1 MGRRHRALILAAVFV
16 LAAAPAGAG
25 TVTGQ
30 VVFVGDPP
38 APAMLEVPKDREV
51 CGDRVPAEALVLGP
65 GGGVRYA
72 VVWLEGTVAGAAG
85 PGPEAT
91 IENRACRFVPPV
103 QAARVGAELV
113 VTNADP
119 VLHNLRGWLEAGRS
133 LFNVVQP
140 TQGQV
145 SRRTLRRAGVVRL
158 TCDAHPH
165 MHGWLL
171 IFEHERFAVTDEAG
185 RFTIPDVPPGRHRLQ
200 LWHPGW
206 HLLGQDAQGRPR
218 WDPPRVLSRELVV
231 GPGVTRVTL
240 ELRN

>member
-1 MGRRHRALILAAVFV
+1 MGRRHRALILAAAAV
-16 LAAAPAGAG
+16 LAAAPAAAG
-25 TVTGQ
+25 TVAGQ
-30 VVFVGDPP
+30 VVFVGRPP

-51 CGDRVPAEALVLGP
+51 CGERVPAEALVLGP

-72 VVWLEGTVAGAAG
+72 VVSIDAPAPGAPG
-85 PGPEAT
+85 PGSEVA
-91 IENRACRFVPPV
+91 IENRACRFLPPV

-133 LFNVVQP
+133 LFNIVQP
-140 TQGQV
+140 SQGQV
-145 SRRTLRRAGVVRL
+145 SRRTLRRAGAVRL

-165 MHGWLL
+165 MLGWLL
-171 IFEHERFAVTDEAG
+171 VFEHERFAVTDGAG

-206 HLLGQDAQGRPR
+206 NLLGQDAQGRPR
-218 WDPPRVLSRELVV
+218 WDPPRLLSREVVV
-231 GPGVTRVTL
+231 GDGETRVTL
-240 ELRN
+240 ELRD

>member
-1 MGRRHRALILAAVFV
+1 VGRRRRPLILAAAAF

-25 TVTGQ
+25 TVVGQ
-30 VVFVGDPP
+30 VVFTGRPP
-38 APAMLEVPKDREV
+38 APATLEVPKDREV
-51 CGDRVPAEALVLGP
+51 CGERAPAEALVLGP

-72 VVWLEGTVAGAAG
+72 VVWIAGPDSGSPG
-85 PGPEAT
+85 PGPEAA

-103 QAARVGAELV
+103 QVARVGAELV

-165 MHGWLL
+165 MLGWLVV
-171 IFEHERFAVTDEAG
+171 FEHERFAVTDEAG
-185 RFTIPDVPPGRHRLQ
+185 RFAIADIPPGRHRLQ
-200 LWHPGW
+200 LWHRGW
-206 HLLGQDAQGRPR
+206 NLLGQDAEGRPR
-218 WDPPRVLSRELVV
+218 WDPPRVLSREIDV
-231 GPGVTRVTL
+231 GPGVTRVSL
-240 ELRN
+240 ELRD